1 MLEPSPIPF
10 LTGAPFHAFFSWT
23 LKTQLNVCLSHTQT
37 ELGALLC
44 VPTAAW
50 TTLHHFPPLRC
61 SCLENPRDGGT
72 WWAAV
77 YGVTKRPRD
86 PCLPWRGILG
96 PGHTP
101 R

>member
-50 TTLHHFPPLRC
+50 TTLHHFPHH
-61 SCLENPRDGGT
+61 SD
-72 WWAAV
+72 W
-77 YGVTKRPRD
+77 
-86 PCLPWRGILG
+86 
-96 PGHTP
+96 
-101 R
+101 